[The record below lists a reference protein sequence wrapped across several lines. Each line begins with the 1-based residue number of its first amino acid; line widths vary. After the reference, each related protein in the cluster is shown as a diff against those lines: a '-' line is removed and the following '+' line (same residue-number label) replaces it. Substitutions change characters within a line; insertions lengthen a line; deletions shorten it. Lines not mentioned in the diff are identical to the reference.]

1 VNGYNFTERVR
12 KVLAMARQ
20 ESANLRHEYVG
31 TEHILLGLIDEGE
44 GVAATALQNLHV
56 DLDDLKYRIETMVKK
71 GAAGRTTGPDLPYTS
86 RAKKVLELSM
96 LHARNLNHK
105 YVGTE
110 HLLLGLIA
118 EQKGIAA
125 QVLNDQGV
133 TLDMAIAEVLRILG
147 TEMPQGRLAGT
158 AGGVVFSEKSLVS
171 HLVGVR
177 RKPMSERIEPPTEIL
192 VEVIRLAEV
201 IATEYFTSHATSL
214 HAAIALLRRG
224 EGFAIAI
231 LDRLECDREKALQAL
246 EEIARKTEPDARAEL
261 GAKLGEDLAQFL
273 SEMYQP
279 WKIGLGTLDLLL
291 FVLGRS
297 STVAGVFAE
306 QGIKAGR
313 VLEEG
318 RRFSG

>member
-1 VNGYNFTERVR
+1 MHGFNFTERVR
-12 KVLAMARQ
+12 KVLALARE

-44 GVAATALQNLHV
+44 GVAATVLENLDV
-56 DLDDLKYRIETMVKK
+56 DLDDLKFGLEQVVRR
-71 GAAGRTTGPDLPYTS
+71 GDPGRTTGPDLPYTS

-96 LHARNLNHK
+96 HHARELNHS

-125 QVLNDQGV
+125 QVLIDKGV
-133 TLDMAIAEVLRILG
+133 TLDAATAEVLRILG
-147 TEMPQGRLAGT
+147 TEVQTRPPEGAI
-158 AGGVVFSEKSLVS
+158 APGGIVRKSVT
-171 HLVGVR
+171 VR
-177 RKPMSERIEPPTEIL
+177 SEPPTELL
-192 VEVIRLAEV
+192 VKLIGAAESV
-201 IATEYFTSHATSL
+201 ATEYSSASATPV

-231 LDRLECDREKALQAL
+231 LDQLHCDREKTLHALDA
-246 EEIARKTEPDARAEL
+246 IARKGEHTAAAEK
-261 GAKLGEDLAQFL
+261 GAALDDSLVEFL
-273 SEMYQP
+273 REMYQP

-291 FVLGRS
+291 FVLGKS
-297 STVAGVFAE
+297 SEVAAVFAE
-306 QGIKAGR
+306 QGIKAGQ